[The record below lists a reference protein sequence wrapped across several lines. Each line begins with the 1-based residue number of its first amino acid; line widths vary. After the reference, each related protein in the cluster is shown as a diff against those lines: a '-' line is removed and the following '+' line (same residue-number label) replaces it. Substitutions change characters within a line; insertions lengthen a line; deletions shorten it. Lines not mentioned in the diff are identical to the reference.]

1 MTSDPSLHTN
11 AWPRAA
17 WPVFRAAASCV
28 ALPLLLA
35 GCHPRP
41 EVDVHVWSA
50 DEVRQELLLQLQR
63 IGNLSGYIV
72 EVTPDR
78 TAVLVLTPSAESLD
92 QHACTTPQKPTVLKE
107 PLEPEALHRASAS
120 FETVNQNLL
129 EGQSTL
135 FEGYKRRHQCDVH
148 DGSGWK
154 PLTVDEVRQ
163 LSLLQLQRVGELSR
177 YIRSV
182 DGQGKIHLWAYSP
195 RDAACGA
202 KLGPYPS
209 ERPVGKTELSLVEE
223 ALEAANAALAAGREP
238 EVVSPSAPVPC
249 GQ

>member
-1 MTSDPSLHTN
+1 MIPPLSLP
-11 AWPRAA
+11 AAARPRAR
-17 WPVFRAAASCV
+17 WPVFRKAALCG
-28 ALPLLLA
+28 ALPWLVA
-35 GCHPRP
+35 GCHPKP
-41 EVDVHVWSA
+41 QVDVHVWSA
-50 DEVRQELLLQLQR
+50 QEVQQELLLQIQR

-78 TAVLVLTPSAESLD
+78 TAVLVLTTEAESLD
-92 QHACTTPQKPTVLKE
+92 QHACTTPQKPTLLKE
-107 PLEPEALHRASAS
+107 PLETEALHRASAS

-154 PLTVDEVRQ
+154 PLTIDEVRQ
-163 LSLLQLQRVGELSR
+163 LSFLQLQRVGELSR

-182 DGQGKIHLWAYSP
+182 DGQGRIHLWSYSP
-195 RDAACGA
+195 HDAACST
-202 KLGPYPS
+202 KLAPYPS
-209 ERPVGKTELSLVEE
+209 GQPVGKAELSLVED